1 MRALSASEQLRIW
14 ERGRRQTSARRCLL
28 LLAAASP
35 ELSPDELAQLSVG
48 QRDTRLLT
56 LREWMFGARIESV
69 VACPKCSER
78 LELMFDVADIRA
90 RSEAEN
96 SPPGATYLLQLDGYE
111 VRFRP
116 PNSTDLEAIGKC
128 QTAAA
133 ARAQLLARCAL
144 EIKRATAKA
153 KAKRRANQLPPKVAD
168 ALVRKMAQVDPQ
180 ANVQL
185 SLTCPACR
193 NAWAAT
199 FDIASFLW
207 SEINNWAQRI
217 LREVHIIASAYG
229 WREADIL
236 EMSAER
242 RAFYLEMI
250 GRA

>member
-1 MRALSASEQLRIW
+1 MRALSASEQLRVW
-14 ERGRRQTSARRCLL
+14 ERGRGQTSARRCLI

-69 VACPKCSER
+69 IACPECAER

-96 SPPGATYLLQLDGYE
+96 SPPGATYLLQLDGCE

-116 PNSTDLEAIGKC
+116 PNSSDLEAIVKC
-128 QTAAA
+128 RTADA
-133 ARAQLLARCAL
+133 ARDQLLARCAL
-144 EIKRATAKA
+144 EIKLGGAK
-153 KAKRRANQLPPKVAD
+153 KRSVNQLPPKLAD
-168 ALVRKMAQVDPQ
+168 ALVKRMAQVDPQ

-185 SLTCPACR
+185 SLVCPACQ
-193 NAWAAT
+193 NAWSAI

-207 SEINNWAQRI
+207 SEIESWAQRV
-217 LREVHIIASAYG
+217 LREIHVIARAYG
-229 WREADIL
+229 WSEADIL

-242 RAFYLEMI
+242 RSYYLEMI
-250 GRA
+250 GTA